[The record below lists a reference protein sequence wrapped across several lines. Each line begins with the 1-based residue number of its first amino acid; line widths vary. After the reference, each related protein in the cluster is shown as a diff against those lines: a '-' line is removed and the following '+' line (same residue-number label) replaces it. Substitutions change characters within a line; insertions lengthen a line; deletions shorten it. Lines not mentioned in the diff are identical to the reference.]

1 MTTLSLL
8 QFIIKSLTRVR
19 VSLIFP
25 GSKTRHYTWLISLK
39 SLLIYRFPF
48 LIFFLEN
55 ICWQELVTFVLVSRI
70 LDFADCTHMV
80 LFISFCPGAS
90 CKRVITSRALIR
102 FLPGGTG
109 NPGRCVLPSGGKY
122 CPVGSLFSVSF
133 LCLSLFRAINF

>member
-39 SLLIYRFPF
+39 SLLIYRFPS

-55 ICWQELVTFVLVSRI
+55 ICWQELVTFVLVSCI

-90 CKRVITSRALIR
+90 CKWVITSRALIDLHVGP
-102 FLPGGTG
+102 FH
-109 NPGRCVLPSGGKY
+109 RCEC
-122 CPVGSLFSVSF
+122 CPPHPHPIPYRTMETVYVI
-133 LCLSLFRAINF
+133 AKI